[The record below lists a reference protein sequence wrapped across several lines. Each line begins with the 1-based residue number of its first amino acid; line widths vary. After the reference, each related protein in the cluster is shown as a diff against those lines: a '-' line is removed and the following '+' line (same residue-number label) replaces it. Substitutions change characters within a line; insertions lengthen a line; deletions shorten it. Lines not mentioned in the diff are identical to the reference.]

1 MQGKIVRREGETLI
15 SGDVGTPRW
24 FQRLVL
30 VVTQA
35 VVLSAEE
42 AVLEGVVV
50 GDMRPRPG
58 FELSE
63 LVGSI
68 GGGAEE
74 GMKERLQIGLE
85 WVEDNSAVV
94 EAFMCSSWWRR

>member
-1 MQGKIVRREGETLI
+1 MQGKIVRREGETLT

-30 VVTQA
+30 VVTRA
-35 VVLSAEE
+35 VAFSAEE

-50 GDMRPRPG
+50 GDVRPSPG
-58 FELSE
+58 FELSKF
-63 LVGSI
+63 VGGV

-74 GMKERLQIGLE
+74 REEERLQIGLE

-94 EAFMCSSWWRR
+94 EAFMCSSRWR